1 MGSYLVSNQSVRASS
16 TLKLYIIAKDYGV
29 CKYFV
34 TNIIV
39 HRVERSNTL
48 MRQFKKIS
56 VFL

>member
-1 MGSYLVSNQSVRASS
+1 MGSYLVSNQSVCASS
-16 TLKLYIIAKDYGV
+16 ALKLYIIAKDYGV
-29 CKYFV
+29 YKYFV

-39 HRVERSNTL
+39 CRVERSNTL